1 MDPQVTWINSKFID
15 ERDIQMVPWVS
26 PYDEGDAA
34 TTALPPNR
42 LTALPPFATG
52 PAGLDSS
59 SGGECAQRTSRR
71 LEQDPVLEFSP
82 LFSVWLRLTY
92 MTVSARKNTGTF
104 CV

>member
-1 MDPQVTWINSKFID
+1 MTWINSKFID

-34 TTALPPNR
+34 T
-42 LTALPPFATG
+42 TALPPFATG

-82 LFSVWLRLTY
+82 LFCVWLRLTLY
-92 MTVSARKNTGTF
+92 DCHS
-104 CV
+104 